1 MVRTTSTCGLPAGT
15 VDGAKVQLDSA
26 GNPEQA
32 NVMGAPV
39 AGLGI
44 SIMCSV
50 ADCPAVTVTEGRVG
64 AMVKSGLATAKDC
77 GTLAAAL
84 KLASPTCE
92 AVMVQEPAPV
102 RWTVEPVTL
111 QTPLAPKVTD
121 RAEDAVPLTL
131 KSGAPKI
138 LLARAPNVMVWL
150 ALAMEKVCGTSAAG
164 LKLASPAC
172 EAVMVQGP
180 APVRWIVA
188 PLTLELPVAPKVT
201 ARAEDAVALTLKSGL
216 PKVLPA
222 SPTNVMV
229 WPALAMVKVCGTSAA
244 WL

>member
-39 AGLGI
+39 AGLGMI
-44 SIMCSV
+44 VMCSV

-64 AMVKSGLATAKDC
+64 AMVKSGLVTVKDC
-77 GTLAAAL
+77 GTLAAEL

-102 RWTVEPVTL
+102 RWTVAPVTL
-111 QTPLAPKVTD
+111 QTPLAPKLSA
-121 RAEDAVPLTL
+121 RPEDAVPLTL
-131 KSGAPKI
+131 KSGLPKI
-138 LLARAPNVMVWL
+138 LPASAPNVIVWP
-150 ALAMEKVCGTSAAG
+150 ALAMEKTCDTSAAG

-172 EAVMVQGP
+172 EAVMVQVP
-180 APVRWIVA
+180 APVRWTVE
-188 PLTLELPVAPKVT
+188 PVTVQLPVAANVT
-201 ARAEDAVALTLKSGL
+201 ARAEDAVALTVKSGS
-216 PKVLPA
+216 PK
-222 SPTNVMV
+222 
-229 WPALAMVKVCGTSAA
+229 
-244 WL
+244 